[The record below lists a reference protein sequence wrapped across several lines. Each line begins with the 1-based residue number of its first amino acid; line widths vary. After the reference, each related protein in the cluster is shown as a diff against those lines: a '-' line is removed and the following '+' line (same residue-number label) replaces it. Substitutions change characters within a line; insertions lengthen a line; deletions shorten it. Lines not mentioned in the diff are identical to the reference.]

1 MTIPRKKYTIKVKF
15 RAVKLVLD
23 DGLSHK
29 EVIKKIG
36 CAGSTLRKWIIQ
48 HEEERQERKT
58 KPASETAEQIEIR
71 KLREIIELNK
81 LDVVSKDV
89 MKSYNFQLVLSGV
102 NIDTPNLEDSLFEA
116 GCDDGLLCSYGQTV
130 YITFTRES
138 PFYESALFSAITDI
152 ENSSLNVEVIYVD
165 YDGYAESVHLSD
177 ITALS
182 SITHQIM
189 QYSKDV
195 VRGNNS
201 FPLSIERVKEKH
213 QVKRWEDDSSTV
225 AVQVKK
231 EVKLEDK
238 KVITDIFNEA
248 LKIRNSNPRVKK
260 LLSKLCDSSL

>member
-1 MTIPRKKYTIKVKF
+1 MTIPRKKYTTKVKL

-36 CAGSTLRKWIIQ
+36 CAESTLKKWIIQ
-48 HEEERQERKT
+48 HEEQSQERNT
-58 KPASETAEQIEIR
+58 KTAEQIEIR
-71 KLREIIELNK
+71 KLQEIIELKK

-89 MKSYNFQLVLSGV
+89 MKSYNFQMVLAGV
-102 NIDTPNLEDSLFEA
+102 NIDTPNLADSLFEA

-138 PFYESALFSAITDI
+138 PFYESALFSAIIDI

-195 VRGNNS
+195 VRGNNI

-213 QVKRWEDDSSTV
+213 QVRKWEDVSQTL
-225 AVQVKK
+225 AIQVKK
-231 EVKLEDK
+231 EVELEDK

-248 LKIRNSNPRVKK
+248 LKIRSSNPRVKS
-260 LLSKLCDSSL
+260 LLSKLCDSTL